1 MADMA
6 VQIAY
11 YDAEWSEKFAE
22 QRDRL
27 STALATWLSGPIEH
41 VGSTSV
47 PGLAF
52 KPVID
57 MLAPVRSLSKARRAV
72 PILQDAGWPLWPS
85 DPNGSWRLWFLRPR
99 PDARTHHQYLIE
111 PGDPHARELLVFR
124 DLLRSHALLREA
136 YELLKHQLAQTYRDD
151 RESYTAAKGHFV
163 GTVFS
168 RLGLSRVLGRR
179 MSRGR
184 RIGDTLDAELAA
196 WTLRTQSD
204 SVR

>member
-6 VQIAY
+6 VQIAD
-11 YDAEWSEKFAE
+11 YDAEWPEKFAQ

-27 STALATWLSGPIEH
+27 STALAIWLSGPIEH

-47 PGLAF
+47 PGLAS

-72 PILQDAGWPLWPS
+72 RILQDAGWLFWPS

-99 PDARTHHQYLIE
+99 PDARTHHLYLIE
-111 PGDPHARELLVFR
+111 SGDPHARELLVFR
-124 DLLRSHALLREA
+124 DLLRSHTHLREA

-151 RESYTAAKGHFV
+151 RESYTAAKEHFV
-163 GTVFS
+163 GTVLQQAGIEP
-168 RLGLSRVLGRR
+168 RPRPP
-179 MSRGR
+179 
-184 RIGDTLDAELAA
+184 
-196 WTLRTQSD
+196 RTPGSN
-204 SVR
+204 SPPWMTAGPTCANISCR